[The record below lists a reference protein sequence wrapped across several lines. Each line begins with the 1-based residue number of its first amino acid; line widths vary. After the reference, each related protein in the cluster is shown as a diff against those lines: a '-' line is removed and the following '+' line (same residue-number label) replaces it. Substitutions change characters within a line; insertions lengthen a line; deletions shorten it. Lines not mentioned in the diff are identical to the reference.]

1 MPGDSHVPLDRLVA
15 VLQSDYGLPNAQ
27 LGCGPR
33 GADRDSRL
41 YRVQDSAGGRRL
53 LKWRRGR
60 FNPAAMLLPFCLQAR
75 GEPAFIAP
83 QPTLSGALRVAAGDG
98 QLALYPY
105 VAGRSG
111 FERPLDAD
119 AWRQLGRALRA
130 LHETPLPDDL
140 LRSLPRERF
149 AAQTCAGLQR
159 LLEQPG
165 AAPANS
171 LVAQL
176 AQLLREKRAALDW
189 LCETVNGLAPAL
201 RARDLPLVPCHGD
214 IHAGNVLVDAQNR
227 LFLVDFDTLQLAP
240 RERDLMFVG
249 AGVAGHWQ
257 APRESAR
264 FHAGY
269 GRASP
274 DPSAIA
280 YYRCERIVADVLD
293 YCEQIAGADVGQ
305 DRNFALAELQ
315 RQLMP
320 GPELRIA
327 RASVAALS

>member
-1 MPGDSHVPLDRLVA
+1 MPGDSHVPLDRLVD
-15 VLQSDYGLPNAQ
+15 VLQSAYGLPDVQ

-41 YRVQDSAGGRRL
+41 YRVQDSGGGRRL

-60 FNPAAMLLPFCLQAR
+60 FNPAALRLPFCLQAR

-83 QPTLSGALRVAAGDG
+83 QPTLSGALRVDAGDG
-98 QLALYPY
+98 QLALYPH
-105 VAGRSG
+105 VAGHSG

-130 LHETPLPDDL
+130 LHATPLPADL
-140 LRSLPRERF
+140 LRALPRERF
-149 AAQTCAGLQR
+149 AAQTCAELQR
-159 LLEQPG
+159 ILALPC
-165 AAPANS
+165 AAQASS
-171 LVAQL
+171 LVATL
-176 AQLLREKRAALDW
+176 TRLLQDKRVELDW
-189 LCETVNGLAPAL
+189 LCETTAGLAPAL

-227 LFLVDFDTLQLAP
+227 LFLVDFDSLQLAP
-240 RERDLMFVG
+240 RERDLMFIG

-257 APRESAR
+257 SPQESAW

-274 DPSAIA
+274 DPPAIA

-315 RQLMP
+315 RQLAP